1 MTIRETIRILKISER
16 LSGKSRINIE
26 NKFYNKKVM
35 FWIAKNQNSFKLTCG
50 DGTNVCTFN
59 HSNDNSDLN
68 KTFKFEFCYSMLRA
82 GFSYNVHDTGSTEF
96 KKMMEYEKKR
106 YIF

>member
-1 MTIRETIRILKISER
+1 
-16 LSGKSRINIE
+16 
-26 NKFYNKKVM
+26 M
-35 FWIAKNQNSFKLTCG
+35 FWIAKKQNSFKLTCG

-59 HSNDNSDLN
+59 RSNDNSDLN